1 MSKVHRRR
9 RRKYFGSSRPRY
21 DADQMETIRAAHSA
35 RYETYVP
42 PGKTI
47 RLSHVMPHP
56 CVEDVDVQ
64 INAIKAA
71 ISSVGSNKPD
81 CYYKLGAIYWREKH
95 DRNVAI
101 SYLQKAA
108 EYNHFE
114 AKELIDEIK
123 RSEKVLN
130 ANPSQ
135 KQKLGE
141 GIGNEKSKNLWLD
154 DSEYKIAARKLPRID
169 YTRVE
174 LVGYCDG
181 NPIYIVTVKIQ
192 GRKGFVPAAA
202 VAFSVLNYKLKGQLF
217 KSRQEAEECASL
229 IKKTW
234 GCWC

>member
-9 RRKYFGSSRPRY
+9 KYFGPSRPSY
-21 DADQMETIRAAHSA
+21 DADQMETIRAAHSG

-47 RLSHVMPHP
+47 RLSQVMPHP
-56 CVEDVDVQ
+56 RVEDVDVQ

-71 ISSVGSNKPD
+71 ISSVGSNKLD

-95 DRNVAI
+95 DSSVAI

-141 GIGNEKSKNLWLD
+141 GIGKEKSENLWLD
-154 DSEYKIAARKLPRID
+154 DSDYKIVVPKLPTIG

-174 LVGYCDG
+174 LAGYCDE
-181 NPIYIVTVKIQ
+181 NPIYIVTVKVQ

-202 VAFSVLNYKLKGQLF
+202 VAFSVLNYELKGQLF
-217 KSRQEAEECASL
+217 KSREEAESYASL

-234 GCWC
+234 GR